1 MLLNYIFAH
10 NRMTRVQNGEEV
22 PDEDMRYEQ
31 LKRIEPIIE
40 EKFKIGEMDF
50 EQYKKFK
57 EAIAEYETQY

>member
-1 MLLNYIFAH
+1 
-10 NRMTRVQNGEEV
+10 MTRVQNGEEV